1 MRSIR
6 FNSRGRLNLVLL
18 ATVIALASLTYFRPG
33 TRAPTPAMP
42 LIALKAAQVRDI
54 RIGMPGQKTTE
65 LVRGDR
71 GWQMQAPLT
80 MPADPNLVRTLLDT
94 LDVTSDKQFPA
105 TGATLAK
112 YGLDKPVAELWLN
125 DVHYAF
131 GGLNPVDNL
140 QYVLTDDA
148 VHLVNPMLY
157 YRIAHVPYWWVDKG
171 LLPIGSHITAMQLPQ
186 ATLTLDKHGAWQLA
200 PADAS
205 VSADAIQKLMD
216 AWQQNLAIGVTPIG
230 KDPEEGEV
238 SISITNETKPL
249 RFAILKDPDFLVLAR
264 PDLGLQY
271 ELDSSLWDTLLSLH
285 PAKPGA
291 AH

>member
-6 FNSRGRLNLVLL
+6 FHSRGRLNLVLL
-18 ATVIALASLTYFRPG
+18 ATVVALASLTYFRPG
-33 TRAPTPAMP
+33 TKAPVPAVQV
-42 LIALKAAQVRDI
+42 ITLKPAQIRDI
-54 RIGMPGQKTTE
+54 RISMPDQKVTE
-65 LVRGDR
+65 LKRGDH
-71 GWQMQAPLT
+71 GWQMEAPFA

-105 TGATLAK
+105 AGAMLAK
-112 YGLDKPVAELWLN
+112 YGLDKPAAELWLN
-125 DVHYAF
+125 DMRYAF
-131 GGLNPVDNL
+131 GGLNPVNNL

-171 LLPIGSHITAMQLPQ
+171 LVPIGSHISALQLPD
-186 ATLTLDKHGAWQLA
+186 ATFTLDKHGVWQLA
-200 PADAS
+200 PADPS

-238 SISITNETKPL
+238 SITLANEAKPL
-249 RFAILKDPDFLVLAR
+249 RFAILEDPDFLVLAR

-271 ELDSSLWDTLLSLH
+271 ELDSSLRDTLLSLH
-285 PAKPGA
+285 PAKPSA